1 MCPARASNFDS
12 EIKQNIWCFNIWSCH
27 ISQFCLCN
35 DNTKTVQS
43 QYPIYK
49 YWPFVQSVG
58 TALTK

>member
-1 MCPARASNFDS
+1 MVF
-12 EIKQNIWCFNIWSCH
+12 KQISFCH

-43 QYPIYK
+43 QYSIYK

-58 TALTK
+58 TALTEIFLGVVYCQLNSVH